1 MISLA
6 SPSIDHHGKFRAD
19 ENDSALKTRQPLV
32 EDSKMDQI
40 TFAVVA
46 EEAIVETTEQQ
57 FELSIFELDMVGG
70 GSSASVLS

>member
-1 MISLA
+1 
-6 SPSIDHHGKFRAD
+6 
-19 ENDSALKTRQPLV
+19 
-32 EDSKMDQI
+32 MDQI